1 MSRAKFEVDEDHC
14 IGCGLCEE
22 RAPEN
27 MEVPATL
34 MHARVAK
41 QPTTAEEEEA
51 CVEAAEYCPTMGL
64 RRVANA
70 EPAAARRPDESSLTE
85 LSSL

>member
-34 MHARVAK
+34 IARVTK
-41 QPTTAEEEEA
+41 QPSTAEEEEA
-51 CVEAAEYCPTMGL
+51 CNEAAEYCPTMGL
-64 RRVANA
+64 RRVAK
-70 EPAAARRPDESSLTE
+70 EEMAAAGGPDESSLTE